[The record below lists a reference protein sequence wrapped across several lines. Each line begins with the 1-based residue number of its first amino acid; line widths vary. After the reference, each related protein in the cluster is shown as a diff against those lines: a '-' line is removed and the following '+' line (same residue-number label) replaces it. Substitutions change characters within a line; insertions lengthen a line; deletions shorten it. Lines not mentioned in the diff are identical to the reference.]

1 MKQLKD
7 VSLIC
12 HAKCDIIKLIF
23 EKHGLMATIIGRNI
37 VIVQQRVYCS
47 KLNTV
52 TSQNH
57 VFDET
62 EEAVIHCLSEIY
74 VLVC

>member
-37 VIVQQRVYCS
+37 VIVQQRV
-47 KLNTV
+47 L
-52 TSQNH
+52 
-57 VFDET
+57 
-62 EEAVIHCLSEIY
+62 L
-74 VLVC
+74 